1 MDTIDQVDGRRRRR
15 KHSDE
20 FKAKVVAACRR
31 PGVSIASVALA
42 NKLNANLL
50 RTWVAMAERAEAP
63 KPVRGATQVARLPSP
78 TKLQSGAATFLPL
91 RVEQTPSAP
100 VAPDGAIKIEVSRGA
115 TTIKVEWPVTA
126 AAECSAWL
134 KDVLR

>member
-1 MDTIDQVDGRRRRR
+1 MDTIDEVDGRRRRR

-20 FKAKVVAACRR
+20 FKAKVIAACRR
-31 PGVSIASVALA
+31 PGVSIASVALG

-50 RTWVAMAERAEAP
+50 RTWVAAAERGDP
-63 KPVRGATQVARLPSP
+63 QKPARGAMQVAALPAQSQNAGFIPLQVAPMQPSP
-78 TKLQSGAATFLPL
+78 MVTDLHISIEL
-91 RVEQTPSAP
+91 R
-100 VAPDGAIKIEVSRGA
+100 RGA

>member
-20 FKAKVVAACRR
+20 FKAKVIAACRR
-31 PGVSIASVALA
+31 PGVSIASIALA

-50 RTWVAMAERAEAP
+50 RMWVATAERAGAQ
-63 KPVRGATQVARLPSP
+63 RSANNATQVATLPSLAEVQ
-78 TKLQSGAATFLPL
+78 TAGAFIPL
-91 RVEQTPSAP
+91 RVETAP
-100 VAPDGAIKIEVSRGA
+100 PPAATDRPITVELRRGA

-126 AAECSAWL
+126 AAECTAWL